1 METKRCARCRQ
12 EKPISEFHKLKNGYQ
27 CYCKKCQAERLRE
40 DRAKKKAKLQPVL
53 HLEKEEPKA
62 PVVNESLLMP
72 PDTEPQAYVK
82 FAPKLAEAELRELEK
97 WGLDKVPG
105 RLLLLAMRHR
115 GYRGEVELVT
125 IQKVVI

>member
-1 METKRCARCRQ
+1 METKRCARCG
-12 EKPISEFHKLKNGYQ
+12 EVKPTSEFNRLKNGFQ
-27 CYCKKCQAERLRE
+27 CYCKKCQTEKLRE
-40 DRAKKKAKLQPVL
+40 DRAKKKSERQALQPV
-53 HLEKEEPKA
+53 KAEPKLPA
-62 PVVNESLLMP
+62 VNESMLMP
-72 PDTEPQAYVK
+72 STTEPQAYVK
-82 FAPKLAEAELRELEK
+82 FAPKLAEAELRELEQ